1 LNLLSDSYV
10 ITPDAGSSGGIA
22 MFVEVLSS
30 LLAAFVPTEII
41 GCALLAAG
49 LCFTFVYV
57 ATLVTILACHLE
69 EL

>member
-1 LNLLSDSYV
+1 
-10 ITPDAGSSGGIA
+10 

-30 LLAAFVPTEII
+30 LLVAFVPTEII

>member
-1 LNLLSDSYV
+1 MLEVVEGFAMSAEDL
-10 ITPDAGSSGGIA
+10 GS
-22 MFVEVLSS
+22 V
-30 LLAAFVPTEII
+30 LAAFVPTEVI
-41 GCALLAAG
+41 GGALLAAG

>member
-1 LNLLSDSYV
+1 MS
-10 ITPDAGSSGGIA
+10 
-22 MFVEVLSS
+22 VEVLGCV
-30 LLAAFVPTEII
+30 LAAFVPTEVI

-57 ATLVTILACHLE
+57 ATLATILACHLE